1 MFLRLLSIRTRLI
14 AAFTLLL
21 LLLSTVAA
29 IGSLQIARVQFNAN
43 DLGTNW
49 LPATNALASIRAT
62 ANEARRAT
70 LRHVIEESV
79 TGKQAQEEAL
89 AKAEKAL
96 ASEFSTYE
104 KLISSPEEK
113 KLYDKM
119 RVIWDAVV
127 LEDRKVQELSKAGA
141 EQSAQARD
149 KATGSATQAF
159 TEFMDVVGQDIA
171 LNQEGGRKA
180 TEQAEKD
187 YHLALYLLGGLATL
201 AVSLGAV
208 LAWAIT
214 RSITEPLHM
223 AVSVA
228 DTVARGDLTAS
239 IVVQGRDEPA
249 RLLGAMR
256 DMNGKLR
263 EIMASIRLSSDSI
276 ATGSSEIASGSL
288 DLSQRTEQ
296 QASNLEETAASMEE
310 LTATVRTNA
319 DTAQQASKVAS
330 AASASA
336 AEGGQSVAL
345 VVHTMQDISQASRK
359 IAEITNVIDAIAFQ
373 TNILALNAAVEAAR
387 AGEQGRGFAVVASEV
402 RALAQR
408 SGTAAREIKELIGAT
423 WVPCST
429 FSRLARHPGGHPGW
443 RADGPHRGAGAQRGH
458 HDRRDLQRIGR
469 AGGRHPAGRRGGE
482 PAGPDDAAERGAG
495 RAKLGRCGQPG
506 AAGRFSGADRLH
518 IQDAPRAWGKPPRRA
533 ACRQRPGHGAQASAA
548 GHSGTRIAGPCATAG
563 QGGGMGGL
571 LTWIRTEARKW
582 RQDDVFM

>member
-14 AAFTLLL
+14 VAFTLLL

-49 LPATNALASIRAT
+49 LPSTNVLASIRAT

-79 TGKQAQEEAL
+79 LGKQAQEEAL

-96 ASEFSTYE
+96 ESEFSTYE

-119 RVIWDAVV
+119 RVIWAAVV
-127 LEDRKVQELSKAGA
+127 LEDRKVLELSKAGP
-141 EQSAQARD
+141 EQSAQARGQ
-149 KATGSATQAF
+149 ATGSATQVF
-159 TEFMDVVGQDIA
+159 TEFMDIVGQDIA

-187 YHLALYLLGGLATL
+187 YHLALYLLGGLAAL
-201 AVSLGAV
+201 AVVLGTV

-214 RSITEPLHM
+214 RSITEPLRM
-223 AVSVA
+223 AVSVV
-228 DTVARGDLTAS
+228 DTVAHGDLTAN

-249 RLLGAMR
+249 QLLSAMSS
-256 DMNGKLR
+256 MNDKLR
-263 EIMASIRLSSDSI
+263 EIMGRVRQSSDSI

-319 DTAQQASKVAS
+319 DTAQQANKVAS

-336 AEGGQSVAL
+336 IEGGKSVAL
-345 VVHTMQDISQASRK
+345 VVHTMQDISEASRK

-408 SGTAAREIKELIGAT
+408 SGTAAKEIKELIGANLQKVEQGT
-423 WVPCST
+423 EVATRAGEQMGRIVEQVRSVDTMISEISSASAEQAVGIRQVGEAVSQLDQMTQQNAALVEQSSAAAGSLEQQAAALAQIVST
-429 FSRLARHPGGHPGW
+429 FKMHPEHGASQPGGP
-443 RADGPHRGAGAQRGH
+443 RAATAQ
-458 HDRRDLQRIGR
+458 
-469 AGGRHPAGRRGGE
+469 AM
-482 PAGPDDAAERGAG
+482 
-495 RAKLGRCGQPG
+495 
-506 AAGRFSGADRLH
+506 
-518 IQDAPRAWGKPPRRA
+518 APRQAQPSRPPRLSPARA
-533 ACRQRPGHGAQASAA
+533 QPQVKDEEWAA
-548 GHSGTRIAGPCATAG
+548 
-563 QGGGMGGL
+563 
-571 LTWIRTEARKW
+571 
-582 RQDDVFM
+582 F

>member
-29 IGSLQIARVQFNAN
+29 IGSLQIARVQFHAN

-49 LPATNALASIRAT
+49 LPSTNVLASIRAT
-62 ANEARRAT
+62 ANAARRAG
-70 LRHVIEESV
+70 LRHVIEEDAQR
-79 TGKQAQEEAL
+79 KRAQEDLLLQAQKSLQSDL
-89 AKAEKAL
+89 AV
-96 ASEFSTYE
+96 YE
-104 KLISSPEEK
+104 KLVSSPEERQ
-113 KLYDKM
+113 LYERM
-119 RVIWDAVV
+119 LVLWDAARAA
-127 LEDRKVQELSKAGA
+127 DRKMVELSSGGP
-141 EQSAQARD
+141 EQVAQARAL
-149 KATGSATQAF
+149 ATGATAQAF
-159 TEFMDVVGQDIA
+159 AQLMDVVGQDIA

-408 SGTAAREIKELIGAT
+408 SGTAAREIKELIGANLEKVEQGT
-423 WVPCST
+423 QVATRAGEQMGRIVEQVRSVDTMIGEISSASAEQAVGIRQVGEAVSQLDQMTQQNAALVEQSSAAAGSLEQQAASLAQIVST
-429 FSRLARHPGGHPGW
+429 FRMHPEH
-443 RADGPHRGAGAQRGH
+443 GAS
-458 HDRRDLQRIGR
+458 
-469 AGGRHPAGRRGGE
+469 HPA
-482 PAGPDDAAERGAG
+482 
-495 RAKLGRCGQPG
+495 
-506 AAGRFSGADRLH
+506 
-518 IQDAPRAWGKPPRRA
+518 APRAATVQAMGPRQALPAIQARVSPARGQPQVKEEEWA
-533 ACRQRPGHGAQASAA
+533 A
-548 GHSGTRIAGPCATAG
+548 
-563 QGGGMGGL
+563 
-571 LTWIRTEARKW
+571 
-582 RQDDVFM
+582 F

>member
-49 LPATNALASIRAT
+49 LPSTNVLASIRAT
-62 ANEARRAT
+62 ANAARRAG
-70 LRHVIEESV
+70 LRHVIEEDAQR
-79 TGKQAQEEAL
+79 KRAQEDLLLQAQKSLQSDL
-89 AKAEKAL
+89 AV
-96 ASEFSTYE
+96 YE
-104 KLISSPEEK
+104 KLVSSPEERQ
-113 KLYDKM
+113 LYERM
-119 RVIWDAVV
+119 LVLWDAARAA
-127 LEDRKVQELSKAGA
+127 DRKMVELSSGGP
-141 EQSAQARD
+141 EQVAQARAL
-149 KATGSATQAF
+149 ATGATAQAF
-159 TEFMDVVGQDIA
+159 AQLMDVVGQDIA

-408 SGTAAREIKELIGAT
+408 SGTAAREIKELIGANLEKVEQGT
-423 WVPCST
+423 QVATRAGEQMGRIVEQVRSVDTMIGEISSASAEQAVGIRQVGEAVSQLDQMTQQNAALVEQSSAAAGSLEQQAASLAQIVST
-429 FSRLARHPGGHPGW
+429 FRMHPEH
-443 RADGPHRGAGAQRGH
+443 GAS
-458 HDRRDLQRIGR
+458 
-469 AGGRHPAGRRGGE
+469 HPA
-482 PAGPDDAAERGAG
+482 
-495 RAKLGRCGQPG
+495 
-506 AAGRFSGADRLH
+506 
-518 IQDAPRAWGKPPRRA
+518 APRAATVQVMGPRQALPAVQARVSPARA
-533 ACRQRPGHGAQASAA
+533 QPQVKEEEWAA
-548 GHSGTRIAGPCATAG
+548 
-563 QGGGMGGL
+563 
-571 LTWIRTEARKW
+571 
-582 RQDDVFM
+582 F

>member
-14 AAFTLLL
+14 AAFILLL

-49 LPATNALASIRAT
+49 LPSTNALASIRAT

-79 TGKQAQEEAL
+79 PGKQAQEEAL

-96 ASEFSTYE
+96 ESEFSTYE

-127 LEDRKVQELSKAGA
+127 LEDRKVLELSKAGP
-141 EQSAQARD
+141 EQSAQARGQ
-149 KATGSATQAF
+149 ATGSATQVF
-159 TEFMDVVGQDIA
+159 TDFMDVVGQDIA

-408 SGTAAREIKELIGAT
+408 SGTAAREIKELIGANLEKVEQGT
-423 WVPCST
+423 QVATRAGEQMGRIVEQVRSVDTMIGEISSASAEQAVGIRQVGEAVSQLDQMTQQNAALVEQSSAAAGSLEQQAASLAQIVST
-429 FSRLARHPGGHPGW
+429 FRMHPEH
-443 RADGPHRGAGAQRGH
+443 GAS
-458 HDRRDLQRIGR
+458 
-469 AGGRHPAGRRGGE
+469 HPA
-482 PAGPDDAAERGAG
+482 
-495 RAKLGRCGQPG
+495 
-506 AAGRFSGADRLH
+506 
-518 IQDAPRAWGKPPRRA
+518 APRAANVQAMGPRQALPAIQARVSPARGQPQVKEEEWA
-533 ACRQRPGHGAQASAA
+533 A
-548 GHSGTRIAGPCATAG
+548 
-563 QGGGMGGL
+563 
-571 LTWIRTEARKW
+571 
-582 RQDDVFM
+582 F

>member
-49 LPATNALASIRAT
+49 LPSTNVLASIRAT
-62 ANEARRAT
+62 ANAARRAG
-70 LRHVIEESV
+70 LRHVIEEDAQR
-79 TGKQAQEEAL
+79 KRAQEDLLLQAQKSLQSDL
-89 AKAEKAL
+89 AV
-96 ASEFSTYE
+96 YE
-104 KLISSPEEK
+104 KLVSSPEERQ
-113 KLYDKM
+113 LYERM
-119 RVIWDAVV
+119 LVLWDAARAA
-127 LEDRKVQELSKAGA
+127 DRKMVELSSGGP
-141 EQSAQARD
+141 EQVAQARAL
-149 KATGSATQAF
+149 ATGATAQAF
-159 TEFMDVVGQDIA
+159 AQLMDVVGQDIA

-239 IVVQGRDEPA
+239 ILVQGRDEPA

-408 SGTAAREIKELIGAT
+408 SGTAAREIKELIGANLEKVEQGT
-423 WVPCST
+423 QVATRAGEQMGRIVEQVRSVDTMIGEISSASAEQAVGIRQVGEAVSQLDQMTQQNAALVEQSSAAAGSLEQQAASLAQIVST
-429 FSRLARHPGGHPGW
+429 FRMHPEH
-443 RADGPHRGAGAQRGH
+443 GAS
-458 HDRRDLQRIGR
+458 
-469 AGGRHPAGRRGGE
+469 HPA
-482 PAGPDDAAERGAG
+482 
-495 RAKLGRCGQPG
+495 
-506 AAGRFSGADRLH
+506 
-518 IQDAPRAWGKPPRRA
+518 APRAATVQVMGPRQALPAVQARVSPARA
-533 ACRQRPGHGAQASAA
+533 QPQVKEEEWAA
-548 GHSGTRIAGPCATAG
+548 
-563 QGGGMGGL
+563 
-571 LTWIRTEARKW
+571 
-582 RQDDVFM
+582 F

>member
-49 LPATNALASIRAT
+49 LPSTNVLASIRAT
-62 ANEARRAT
+62 ANAARRAG
-70 LRHVIEESV
+70 LRHVIEEDAQR
-79 TGKQAQEEAL
+79 KRAQEDLLLQAQKSLQSDL
-89 AKAEKAL
+89 AV
-96 ASEFSTYE
+96 YE
-104 KLISSPEEK
+104 KLVSSPEERQ
-113 KLYDKM
+113 LYERM
-119 RVIWDAVV
+119 LVLWDAARAA
-127 LEDRKVQELSKAGA
+127 DRKMVELSSGGP
-141 EQSAQARD
+141 EQVAQARAL
-149 KATGSATQAF
+149 ATGATAQAF
-159 TEFMDVVGQDIA
+159 AQLMDVVGQDIA

-408 SGTAAREIKELIGAT
+408 SGTAAREIKELIGANLEKVEQGT
-423 WVPCST
+423 QVATRAGEQMGRIVEQVRSVDTMIGEISSASAEQAVGIRQVGEAVSQLDQMTQQNAALVEQSSAAAGSLEQQAASLAQIVST
-429 FSRLARHPGGHPGW
+429 FRMHPEH
-443 RADGPHRGAGAQRGH
+443 GAS
-458 HDRRDLQRIGR
+458 
-469 AGGRHPAGRRGGE
+469 HPA
-482 PAGPDDAAERGAG
+482 
-495 RAKLGRCGQPG
+495 
-506 AAGRFSGADRLH
+506 
-518 IQDAPRAWGKPPRRA
+518 APRAANVQAMGPRQA
-533 ACRQRPGHGAQASAA
+533 LPAVQASVSPARAQPQVKEEEWAA
-548 GHSGTRIAGPCATAG
+548 
-563 QGGGMGGL
+563 
-571 LTWIRTEARKW
+571 
-582 RQDDVFM
+582 F

>member
-49 LPATNALASIRAT
+49 LPSTNVLASIRAT
-62 ANEARRAT
+62 ANAARRAG
-70 LRHVIEESV
+70 LRHVIEEDAQR
-79 TGKQAQEEAL
+79 KRAQEDLLLQAQKSLQSDL
-89 AKAEKAL
+89 AV
-96 ASEFSTYE
+96 YE
-104 KLISSPEEK
+104 KLVSSPEERQ
-113 KLYDKM
+113 LYERM
-119 RVIWDAVV
+119 LVLWDAARAA
-127 LEDRKVQELSKAGA
+127 DRKMVELSSGGP
-141 EQSAQARD
+141 EQVAQARAL
-149 KATGSATQAF
+149 ATGATAQAF
-159 TEFMDVVGQDIA
+159 AQLMDVVGQDIA

-239 IVVQGRDEPA
+239 ILVQGRDEPD

-408 SGTAAREIKELIGAT
+408 SGTAAREIKELIGANLEKVEQGT
-423 WVPCST
+423 QVATRAGEQMGRIVEQVRSVDTMIGEISSASAEQAVGIRQVGEAVSQLDQMTQQNAALVEQSSAAAGSLEQQAASLAQIVST
-429 FSRLARHPGGHPGW
+429 FRMHPEH
-443 RADGPHRGAGAQRGH
+443 GAS
-458 HDRRDLQRIGR
+458 
-469 AGGRHPAGRRGGE
+469 HPA
-482 PAGPDDAAERGAG
+482 
-495 RAKLGRCGQPG
+495 
-506 AAGRFSGADRLH
+506 
-518 IQDAPRAWGKPPRRA
+518 APRAATVQVMGPRQALPAVQARVSPARA
-533 ACRQRPGHGAQASAA
+533 QPQVKEEEWAA
-548 GHSGTRIAGPCATAG
+548 
-563 QGGGMGGL
+563 
-571 LTWIRTEARKW
+571 
-582 RQDDVFM
+582 F

>member
-49 LPATNALASIRAT
+49 LPSTNVLASIRAT
-62 ANEARRAT
+62 ANAARRAG
-70 LRHVIEESV
+70 LRHVIEEDAQR
-79 TGKQAQEEAL
+79 KRAQEDLLLQAQKSLQSDL
-89 AKAEKAL
+89 AV
-96 ASEFSTYE
+96 YE
-104 KLISSPEEK
+104 KLVSSPEERQ
-113 KLYDKM
+113 LYERM
-119 RVIWDAVV
+119 LVLWDAARAA
-127 LEDRKVQELSKAGA
+127 DRKMVELSSGGP
-141 EQSAQARD
+141 EQVAQARAL
-149 KATGSATQAF
+149 ATGATAQAF
-159 TEFMDVVGQDIA
+159 AQLMDVVGQDIA

-408 SGTAAREIKELIGAT
+408 SGTAAKEIKELIGANLQKVEQGT
-423 WVPCST
+423 EVATRAGEQMGRIVEQVRSVDTMISEISSASAEQAVGIRQVGEAVSQLDQMTQQNAALVEQSSAAAGSLEQQAAALAQIVST
-429 FSRLARHPGGHPGW
+429 FKMHPEHGASQPGGP
-443 RADGPHRGAGAQRGH
+443 RAATAQ
-458 HDRRDLQRIGR
+458 
-469 AGGRHPAGRRGGE
+469 AM
-482 PAGPDDAAERGAG
+482 
-495 RAKLGRCGQPG
+495 
-506 AAGRFSGADRLH
+506 
-518 IQDAPRAWGKPPRRA
+518 APRQAQPSRPPRLSPARA
-533 ACRQRPGHGAQASAA
+533 QQQVKDEEWAA
-548 GHSGTRIAGPCATAG
+548 
-563 QGGGMGGL
+563 
-571 LTWIRTEARKW
+571 
-582 RQDDVFM
+582 F

>member
-14 AAFTLLL
+14 VAFTLLL

-49 LPATNALASIRAT
+49 LPSTNVLASIRAT

-79 TGKQAQEEAL
+79 LGKQAQEEAL

-96 ASEFSTYE
+96 ESEFSTYE

-119 RVIWDAVV
+119 RVIWAAVV
-127 LEDRKVQELSKAGA
+127 LEDRKVLELSKAGP
-141 EQSAQARD
+141 EQSAQARGQ
-149 KATGSATQAF
+149 ATGSATQVF
-159 TEFMDVVGQDIA
+159 TEFMDIVGQDIA

-187 YHLALYLLGGLATL
+187 YHLALYLLGGLAAL
-201 AVSLGAV
+201 AVVLGTV

-214 RSITEPLHM
+214 RSITEPLRM
-223 AVSVA
+223 AVSVV
-228 DTVARGDLTAS
+228 DTVAHGDLTAN

-249 RLLGAMR
+249 QLLSAMSS
-256 DMNGKLR
+256 MNDKLR
-263 EIMASIRLSSDSI
+263 EIMGRVRQSSDSI

-319 DTAQQASKVAS
+319 DTAQQANKVAS

-336 AEGGQSVAL
+336 VEGGKSVAL
-345 VVHTMQDISQASRK
+345 VVHTMQDISEASRK

-408 SGTAAREIKELIGAT
+408 SGTAAKEIKELIGANLQKVEQGT
-423 WVPCST
+423 EVATRAGEQMGRIVEQVRSVDTMISEISSASAEQAVGIRQVGEAVSQLDQMTQQNAALVEQSSAAAGSLEQQAAALAQIVST
-429 FSRLARHPGGHPGW
+429 FKMHPEHGASQPGGP
-443 RADGPHRGAGAQRGH
+443 RAATAQ
-458 HDRRDLQRIGR
+458 
-469 AGGRHPAGRRGGE
+469 AM
-482 PAGPDDAAERGAG
+482 
-495 RAKLGRCGQPG
+495 
-506 AAGRFSGADRLH
+506 
-518 IQDAPRAWGKPPRRA
+518 APRQAQPSRPQRLSPVRA
-533 ACRQRPGHGAQASAA
+533 QPQVKDEEWAA
-548 GHSGTRIAGPCATAG
+548 
-563 QGGGMGGL
+563 
-571 LTWIRTEARKW
+571 
-582 RQDDVFM
+582 F

>member
-14 AAFTLLL
+14 VAFTLLL

-49 LPATNALASIRAT
+49 LPSTNVLASIRAT

-79 TGKQAQEEAL
+79 LGKQAQEEAL

-96 ASEFSTYE
+96 ESEFSTYE

-119 RVIWDAVV
+119 RVIWAAVV
-127 LEDRKVQELSKAGA
+127 LEDRKVLELSKAGP
-141 EQSAQARD
+141 EQSAQARGQ
-149 KATGSATQAF
+149 ATGSATQVF
-159 TEFMDVVGQDIA
+159 TEFMDIVGQDIA

-187 YHLALYLLGGLATL
+187 YHLALYLLGGLAAL
-201 AVSLGAV
+201 AVVLGTV

-214 RSITEPLHM
+214 RSITEPLRM
-223 AVSVA
+223 AVSVV
-228 DTVARGDLTAS
+228 DTVAHGDLTAN

-249 RLLGAMR
+249 QLLSAMSS
-256 DMNGKLR
+256 MNDKLR
-263 EIMASIRLSSDSI
+263 EIMGRVRQSSDSI

-319 DTAQQASKVAS
+319 DTAQQANKVAS

-336 AEGGQSVAL
+336 VEGGKSVAL
-345 VVHTMQDISQASRK
+345 VVHTMQDISEASRK

-408 SGTAAREIKELIGAT
+408 SGTAAKEIKELIGANLQKVEQGT
-423 WVPCST
+423 EVATRAGEQMGRIVEQVRSVDTMISEISSASAEQAVGIRQVGEAVSQLDQMTQQNAALVEQSSAAAGSLEQQAAALAQIVST
-429 FSRLARHPGGHPGW
+429 FKMHPEHGASQPGGP
-443 RADGPHRGAGAQRGH
+443 RAATAQ
-458 HDRRDLQRIGR
+458 
-469 AGGRHPAGRRGGE
+469 AM
-482 PAGPDDAAERGAG
+482 
-495 RAKLGRCGQPG
+495 
-506 AAGRFSGADRLH
+506 
-518 IQDAPRAWGKPPRRA
+518 APRQAQPSRPPRLSPARA
-533 ACRQRPGHGAQASAA
+533 QPQVKDEEWAA
-548 GHSGTRIAGPCATAG
+548 
-563 QGGGMGGL
+563 
-571 LTWIRTEARKW
+571 
-582 RQDDVFM
+582 F

>member
-1 MFLRLLSIRTRLI
+1 
-14 AAFTLLL
+14 
-21 LLLSTVAA
+21 
-29 IGSLQIARVQFNAN
+29 
-43 DLGTNW
+43 
-49 LPATNALASIRAT
+49 
-62 ANEARRAT
+62 
-70 LRHVIEESV
+70 
-79 TGKQAQEEAL
+79 
-89 AKAEKAL
+89 
-96 ASEFSTYE
+96 
-104 KLISSPEEK
+104 
-113 KLYDKM
+113 M

-408 SGTAAREIKELIGAT
+408 SGTAAREIKELIGAN
-423 WVPCST
+423 
-429 FSRLARHPGGHPGW
+429 L
-443 RADGPHRGAGAQRGH
+443 
-458 HDRRDLQRIGR
+458 
-469 AGGRHPAGRRGGE
+469 
-482 PAGPDDAAERGAG
+482 ERSS
-495 RAKLGRCGQPG
+495 K
-506 AAGRFSGADRLH
+506 
-518 IQDAPRAWGKPPRRA
+518 APRWPPGLASRWAASWSRCAAWTP
-533 ACRQRPGHGAQASAA
+533 
-548 GHSGTRIAGPCATAG
+548 
-563 QGGGMGGL
+563 
-571 LTWIRTEARKW
+571 
-582 RQDDVFM
+582 

>member
-1 MFLRLLSIRTRLI
+1 M
-14 AAFTLLL
+14 
-21 LLLSTVAA
+21 
-29 IGSLQIARVQFNAN
+29 
-43 DLGTNW
+43 
-49 LPATNALASIRAT
+49 
-62 ANEARRAT
+62 
-70 LRHVIEESV
+70 
-79 TGKQAQEEAL
+79 
-89 AKAEKAL
+89 
-96 ASEFSTYE
+96 
-104 KLISSPEEK
+104 
-113 KLYDKM
+113 
-119 RVIWDAVV
+119 
-127 LEDRKVQELSKAGA
+127 
-141 EQSAQARD
+141 
-149 KATGSATQAF
+149 
-159 TEFMDVVGQDIA
+159 
-171 LNQEGGRKA
+171 
-180 TEQAEKD
+180 
-187 YHLALYLLGGLATL
+187 
-201 AVSLGAV
+201 SLGAV

-408 SGTAAREIKELIGAT
+408 SGTAAREIKELIGANLEKVEQGT
-423 WVPCST
+423 QVATRAGEQMGRIVEQVRSVDTMIGEISSASAEQAVGIRQVGEAVSQLDQMTQQNAALVEQSSAAAGSLEQQAASLAQIVST
-429 FSRLARHPGGHPGW
+429 FRMHPEH
-443 RADGPHRGAGAQRGH
+443 GAS
-458 HDRRDLQRIGR
+458 
-469 AGGRHPAGRRGGE
+469 HPA
-482 PAGPDDAAERGAG
+482 
-495 RAKLGRCGQPG
+495 
-506 AAGRFSGADRLH
+506 
-518 IQDAPRAWGKPPRRA
+518 APRAANVQAMGPRQALPAIQARVSPARA
-533 ACRQRPGHGAQASAA
+533 QPQVKEEEWAA
-548 GHSGTRIAGPCATAG
+548 
-563 QGGGMGGL
+563 
-571 LTWIRTEARKW
+571 
-582 RQDDVFM
+582 F

>member
-49 LPATNALASIRAT
+49 LPSTNVLASIRAT
-62 ANEARRAT
+62 ANAARRAG
-70 LRHVIEESV
+70 LRHVIEEDAQR
-79 TGKQAQEEAL
+79 KRAQEDLLLQAQKSLQSDL
-89 AKAEKAL
+89 AV
-96 ASEFSTYE
+96 YE
-104 KLISSPEEK
+104 KLVSSPEERQ
-113 KLYDKM
+113 LYERM
-119 RVIWDAVV
+119 LVLWDAARAA
-127 LEDRKVQELSKAGA
+127 DRKMVELSSGGP
-141 EQSAQARD
+141 EQVAQARAL
-149 KATGSATQAF
+149 ATGATAQAF
-159 TEFMDVVGQDIA
+159 AQLMDVVGQDIA

-288 DLSQRTEQ
+288 DLSQRTVQ

-408 SGTAAREIKELIGAT
+408 SGTAAREIKELIGANLEKVEQGT
-423 WVPCST
+423 QVATRAGEQMGRIVEQVRSVDTMIGEISSASAEQAVGIRQVGEAVSQLDQMTQQNAALVEQSSAAAGSLEQQAASLAQIVST
-429 FSRLARHPGGHPGW
+429 FRMHPEH
-443 RADGPHRGAGAQRGH
+443 GAS
-458 HDRRDLQRIGR
+458 
-469 AGGRHPAGRRGGE
+469 HPA
-482 PAGPDDAAERGAG
+482 
-495 RAKLGRCGQPG
+495 
-506 AAGRFSGADRLH
+506 
-518 IQDAPRAWGKPPRRA
+518 APRPPTSRPWGPGKRCRPFRHAYRRPVHNRRSRRRNGRPSDLDPYRSKEMA
-533 ACRQRPGHGAQASAA
+533 AR
-548 GHSGTRIAGPCATAG
+548 
-563 QGGGMGGL
+563 
-571 LTWIRTEARKW
+571 
-582 RQDDVFM
+582 

>member
-14 AAFTLLL
+14 AAFILLL

-49 LPATNALASIRAT
+49 LPSTNALASIRAT

-79 TGKQAQEEAL
+79 PGKQAQEEAL

-96 ASEFSTYE
+96 ESEFSTYE

-127 LEDRKVQELSKAGA
+127 LEDRKVLELSKAGP
-141 EQSAQARD
+141 EQSAQARGQ
-149 KATGSATQAF
+149 ATGSATQVF
-159 TEFMDVVGQDIA
+159 TEFMDIVGQDIA

-408 SGTAAREIKELIGAT
+408 SGTAAREIKELIGANLEKVDQGT
-423 WVPCST
+423 QVATRAGEQMGRIVEQVRSVDTMIGEISSASAEQAVGIRQVGEAVSQLDQMTQQNAALVEQSSAAAGSLEQQAASLAQIVST
-429 FSRLARHPGGHPGW
+429 FRMHPEH
-443 RADGPHRGAGAQRGH
+443 GAS
-458 HDRRDLQRIGR
+458 
-469 AGGRHPAGRRGGE
+469 HPA
-482 PAGPDDAAERGAG
+482 
-495 RAKLGRCGQPG
+495 
-506 AAGRFSGADRLH
+506 
-518 IQDAPRAWGKPPRRA
+518 APRAATVQVMGPRQALPAVQARVSPARA
-533 ACRQRPGHGAQASAA
+533 QPQVKEEEWAA
-548 GHSGTRIAGPCATAG
+548 
-563 QGGGMGGL
+563 
-571 LTWIRTEARKW
+571 
-582 RQDDVFM
+582 F

>member
-14 AAFTLLL
+14 AAFILLL

-49 LPATNALASIRAT
+49 LPSTNALASIRAT

-79 TGKQAQEEAL
+79 PGKQAQEEAL

-96 ASEFSTYE
+96 ESEFSTYE

-127 LEDRKVQELSKAGA
+127 LEDRKVLELSKAGP
-141 EQSAQARD
+141 EQSAQARGQ
-149 KATGSATQAF
+149 ATGSATQVF
-159 TEFMDVVGQDIA
+159 TDFMDVVGQDIA

-402 RALAQR
+402 RTLAQR
-408 SGTAAREIKELIGAT
+408 SGTAAREIKELIGANLEKVEQGT
-423 WVPCST
+423 QVATRAGEQMGRIVEQVRSVDTMIGEISSASAEQAVGIRQVGEAVSQLDQMTQQNAALVEQSSAAAGSLEQQAASLAQIVST
-429 FSRLARHPGGHPGW
+429 FRMHPEH
-443 RADGPHRGAGAQRGH
+443 GAS
-458 HDRRDLQRIGR
+458 
-469 AGGRHPAGRRGGE
+469 HPA
-482 PAGPDDAAERGAG
+482 
-495 RAKLGRCGQPG
+495 
-506 AAGRFSGADRLH
+506 
-518 IQDAPRAWGKPPRRA
+518 APRAATVQVMGPRQALPAVQARVSPARA
-533 ACRQRPGHGAQASAA
+533 QPQVKEEEWAA
-548 GHSGTRIAGPCATAG
+548 
-563 QGGGMGGL
+563 
-571 LTWIRTEARKW
+571 
-582 RQDDVFM
+582 F

>member
-14 AAFTLLL
+14 AAFILLL

-49 LPATNALASIRAT
+49 LPSTNALASIRAT

-79 TGKQAQEEAL
+79 PGKQAQEEAL

-96 ASEFSTYE
+96 ESEFSTYE

-127 LEDRKVQELSKAGA
+127 LEDRRVLELSKAGP
-141 EQSAQARD
+141 EQSAQARGQ
-149 KATGSATQAF
+149 ATGSATQVF
-159 TEFMDVVGQDIA
+159 TDFMDVVGQDIA

-408 SGTAAREIKELIGAT
+408 SGTAAREIKELIGANLEKVEQGT
-423 WVPCST
+423 QVATRAGEQMGRIVEQVRSVDTMIGEISSASAEQAVGIRQVGEAVSQLDQMTQQNAALVEQSSAAAGSLEQQAASLAQIVST
-429 FSRLARHPGGHPGW
+429 FRMHPEH
-443 RADGPHRGAGAQRGH
+443 GAS
-458 HDRRDLQRIGR
+458 
-469 AGGRHPAGRRGGE
+469 HPA
-482 PAGPDDAAERGAG
+482 
-495 RAKLGRCGQPG
+495 
-506 AAGRFSGADRLH
+506 
-518 IQDAPRAWGKPPRRA
+518 APRAATVQVMGPRQALPAVQARVSPARA
-533 ACRQRPGHGAQASAA
+533 QPQVKEEEWAA
-548 GHSGTRIAGPCATAG
+548 
-563 QGGGMGGL
+563 
-571 LTWIRTEARKW
+571 
-582 RQDDVFM
+582 F

>member
-43 DLGTNW
+43 DLGNNW
-49 LPATNALASIRAT
+49 LPSTNVLASIRAT
-62 ANEARRAT
+62 ANAARRAG
-70 LRHVIEESV
+70 LRHVIEEDAQR
-79 TGKQAQEEAL
+79 KRAQEDLLLQAQKSLQSDL
-89 AKAEKAL
+89 AV
-96 ASEFSTYE
+96 YE
-104 KLISSPEEK
+104 KLVSSPEERQ
-113 KLYDKM
+113 LYERM
-119 RVIWDAVV
+119 LVLWDAARAA
-127 LEDRKVQELSKAGA
+127 DRKMVELSSGGP
-141 EQSAQARD
+141 EQVAQARAL
-149 KATGSATQAF
+149 ATGATAQAF
-159 TEFMDVVGQDIA
+159 AQLMDVVGQDIA

-408 SGTAAREIKELIGAT
+408 SGTAAREIKELIGANLEKVEQGT
-423 WVPCST
+423 QVATRAGEQMGRIVEQVRSVDTMIGEISSASAEQAVGIRQVGEAVSQLDQMTQQNAALVEQSSAAAGSLEQQAASLAQIVST
-429 FSRLARHPGGHPGW
+429 FRMHPEH
-443 RADGPHRGAGAQRGH
+443 GAS
-458 HDRRDLQRIGR
+458 
-469 AGGRHPAGRRGGE
+469 HPA
-482 PAGPDDAAERGAG
+482 
-495 RAKLGRCGQPG
+495 
-506 AAGRFSGADRLH
+506 
-518 IQDAPRAWGKPPRRA
+518 APRAATVQVMGPRQALPAVQARVSPARA
-533 ACRQRPGHGAQASAA
+533 QPQVKEEEWAA
-548 GHSGTRIAGPCATAG
+548 
-563 QGGGMGGL
+563 
-571 LTWIRTEARKW
+571 
-582 RQDDVFM
+582 F